1 MHTIRAYNAAAAINL
16 AGYAARAHCLLR
28 GSRDRV
34 TATLQAID
42 LSQALIANIDTLV
55 AELTSELTRKGWLWP
70 AYRSAPSEPEIG
82 AKPLSAAQ
90 ESALEALLSAPQWP
104 DSAQEA
110 IARWRDSA
118 QGALVRAETMRDLDG
133 RQMMRELAMHYETL
147 ALRVENA
154 TLALRLK
161 NTALQSSSTG
171 DPHE

>member
-1 MHTIRAYNAAAAINL
+1 MNTIRAYNAAASINL
-16 AGYAARAHCLLR
+16 AGYAERALCLRR
-28 GSRDRV
+28 GTTDRM
-34 TATLQAID
+34 TATQAAIAHSRV
-42 LSQALIANIDTLV
+42 LMANIDTLV
-55 AELTSELTRKGWLWP
+55 AELTSELTGKGWLWP
-70 AYRSAPSEPEIG
+70 AYRSAPGEPEIG
-82 AKPLSAAQ
+82 AKPPSAAQ

-118 QGALVRAETMRDLDG
+118 QGALVRAETMRDPDG

-154 TLALRLK
+154 TLAWRLK
-161 NTALQSSSTG
+161 NTALQSSSAG